1 MLLSF
6 FAPIYMTN
14 TDPIMLGATYRII
27 YMHKGK
33 EMRSMRKK
41 VESGYPIAK
50 LRYSQLSEV
59 WTKNH
64 EWEFPCGLTIPSKD
78 E

>member
-1 MLLSF
+1 
-6 FAPIYMTN
+6 MT
-14 TDPIMLGATYRII
+14 TPDPIMLGATYRII
-27 YMHKGK
+27 YMHEGK
-33 EMRSMRKK
+33 QLRSMPKK

-50 LRYSQLSEV
+50 VRYSQLSEC

-64 EWEFPCGLTIPSKD
+64 EWTFPCGLTIPSKN